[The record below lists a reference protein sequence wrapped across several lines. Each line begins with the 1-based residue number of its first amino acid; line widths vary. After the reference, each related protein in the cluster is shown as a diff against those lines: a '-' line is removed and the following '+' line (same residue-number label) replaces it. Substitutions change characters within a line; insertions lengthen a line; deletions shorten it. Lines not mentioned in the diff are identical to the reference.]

1 MSKGLLLAGFAV
13 AASLYGTASF
23 AQSSLPLFS
32 RVVKSVDARTE
43 KMTIEHEAISNL
55 DVGEM
60 TLVFKL
66 ANADM
71 LKKARVGERIKFSAI
86 RMNGQVTVTSL
97 LNEEAMM
104 NGLDCEPKSP
114 TGRFHDLD

>member
-1 MSKGLLLAGFAV
+1 MSRGLLLAGLAFS
-13 AASLYGTASF
+13 ASLFATASF
-23 AQSSLPLFS
+23 AQSALPLVS
-32 RVVKSVDARTE
+32 GVVKAVDARAE
-43 KMTIEHEAISNL
+43 KMTIEHEPIANL

-60 TLVFKL
+60 TMVFKL

-71 LKKARVGERIKFSAI
+71 LKKARVGERVKFSAI

-104 NGLDCEPKSP
+104 NGLDCEP
-114 TGRFHDLD
+114 